1 MSDSDDPRDDMFY
14 DEDDEEYS
22 DLGIEWEDA
31 KEMGYEDDR
40 DIDDDRFKNPSSSQ
54 ESYGGQSAGQGCMV
68 VFGLLGAAITLAWA
82 GVKYFS

>member
-1 MSDSDDPRDDMFY
+1 MSDSDDPRDDMHY

-40 DIDDDRFKNPSSSQ
+40 DIDDPQYNAPPASTG
-54 ESYGGQSAGQGCMV
+54 ESGANAQGCLV
-68 VFGLLGAAITLAWA
+68 VLGIVGAILAGAASISSFLL
-82 GVKYFS
+82 

>member
-1 MSDSDDPRDDMFY
+1 MSDSDDPRDDMHY

-40 DIDDDRFKNPSSSQ
+40 DIDDPQYNAPSRYT
-54 ESYGGQSAGQGCMV
+54 EAGTGGGAGCVIV
-68 VFGLLGAAITLAWA
+68 VALCGAVLTGAASMVAILL
-82 GVKYFS
+82 